1 MLCDLPIIPYCGVQ
15 WQHFQPILPEGKTH
29 VQWGTVSVLVQWII
43 FREHWACFVPLL
55 CSLQQWLVD
64 LCSSCNDPIL
74 SVVWVPDIAFTS
86 ATAKLQLTNPPSKT
100 PRCVCMGK
108 MHRSN
113 QTLNWPSF
121 IPVQLF
127 ASAQARCWW
136 NYSAADWGKNNH
148 FSSWKTEIVAYFKT
162 SGRQH
167 YWILIVSCTSKMAT
181 CFCRLWFTWCSWPV
195 RLQRGSNGRCY
206 SGLLTL
212 FSPIPWHHQVET
224 TWRLVASCWNHQML
238 TSKSKTIKPKD
249 LLATPFLS
257 LSCFTRKVNV
267 LLEWDKVS
275 VNFVRYASEVTTTE
289 DIAAVAPKSQNFVL
303 GSHFGHGFQQRFT
316 NVLTSISSTQ

>member
-1 MLCDLPIIPYCGVQ
+1 MTLYSLWSGYLTL
-15 WQHFQPILPEGKTH
+15 HSRQPQQSFSSLT
-29 VQWGTVSVLVQWII
+29 
-43 FREHWACFVPLL
+43 PLL
-55 CSLQQWLVD
+55 RLQGV
-64 LCSSCNDPIL
+64 C
-74 SVVWVPDIAFTS
+74 VWE
-86 ATAKLQLTNPPSKT
+86 
-100 PRCVCMGK
+100 

-121 IPVQLF
+121 ILVQLF

-148 FSSWKTEIVAYFKT
+148 FSSRKTEIVTYFKT

-167 YWILIVSCTSKMAT
+167 YWILIVSRTSKMAT

-195 RLQRGSNGRCY
+195 RLQRGSNGQCY

-257 LSCFTRKVNV
+257 LLFYQES
-267 LLEWDKVS
+267 
-275 VNFVRYASEVTTTE
+275 
-289 DIAAVAPKSQNFVL
+289 
-303 GSHFGHGFQQRFT
+303 
-316 NVLTSISSTQ
+316 